1 MQKNIEYLPVSC
13 YNIGKANR
21 ILEYPGR
28 LEAPDGSHIKAWEGF
43 TQKWENLSAPFLF
56 CRKIAY
62 QGVKRGGHMNTE
74 NMNQSADPAAGQGT
88 GERTFSQE
96 QVNAIVQKRLA
107 EDREKAS
114 KELGER
120 EQELAQREFRLN
132 SRQKLIDKGYPET
145 LLDALNCSSEEAFDK
160 ALGIIDGL
168 MEERLAAKKDDEKQA
183 QLEAQRAKPFT
194 GPLNQLRRVG
204 EDPIR
209 KAMNL

>member
-1 MQKNIEYLPVSC
+1 
-13 YNIGKANR
+13 
-21 ILEYPGR
+21 
-28 LEAPDGSHIKAWEGF
+28 
-43 TQKWENLSAPFLF
+43 
-56 CRKIAY
+56 
-62 QGVKRGGHMNTE
+62 MNTE
-74 NMNQSADPAAGQGT
+74 NMNQNTDQIATPAEQTGGQK
-88 GERTFSQE
+88 TFNQD

-114 KELGER
+114 KELGGR

-168 MEERLAAKKDDEKQA
+168 MEERLKSKKDDEKQA

-194 GPLNQLRRVG
+194 GPLNQLRWAG
-204 EDPIR
+204 TDPIR
-209 KAMNL
+209 KAMNLN

>member
-1 MQKNIEYLPVSC
+1 
-13 YNIGKANR
+13 
-21 ILEYPGR
+21 
-28 LEAPDGSHIKAWEGF
+28 
-43 TQKWENLSAPFLF
+43 
-56 CRKIAY
+56 
-62 QGVKRGGHMNTE
+62 MNTE
-74 NMNQSADPAAGQGT
+74 NMNQNADPAAGQGT
-88 GERTFSQE
+88 GEKTFSQE

-120 EQELAQREFRLN
+120 EQDLAQREFRLN